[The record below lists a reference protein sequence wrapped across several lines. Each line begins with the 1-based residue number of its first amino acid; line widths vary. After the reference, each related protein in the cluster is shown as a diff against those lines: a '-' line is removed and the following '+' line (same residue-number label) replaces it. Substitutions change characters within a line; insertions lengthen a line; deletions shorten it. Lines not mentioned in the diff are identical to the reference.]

1 MKGPTKGM
9 IREDKYH
16 PTQLK
21 VFFVMVFLYTC
32 YFACNYNLS
41 TATDHMQKDFGW
53 DNQSFGV
60 LFTVST
66 LFFGLGQFVAGY
78 LGDRYDP
85 KSLMVIGAL
94 GAAFSNLAFSFSG
107 NITLFAVLWGINA
120 LSLAMG
126 WSPGCSILFRW
137 IPPKKQGLFMGIFD
151 AFAFMGGIIIYPVAG
166 VAITFFNWRAVFVIP
181 AILLLVWTAVYMSVV
196 KSSPEDAGL
205 RAEWAGAGDKRKA
218 TLQDYRDI
226 MCNRLIILTSLSALC
241 SQFVRWGMINCT
253 VKILTDDSGSGSFA
267 ISMVTATLIASAM
280 HWGGAVFSI
289 GMGYVS
295 DKVFKGERWQTI
307 FGGFIVSG
315 ISLAALYFAGAGLGE
330 TGFGIALLALL
341 LFLTGGCIQGVQA
354 PIFNL
359 PGDLLGP
366 YLGGTGVGIING
378 WSYLGASFAG
388 VALGAMMDSFGLTSI
403 FILLALISVLG
414 AVSIVFVRK

>member
-1 MKGPTKGM
+1 M

-66 LFFGLGQFVAGY
+66 LFFGLGQFVARY

-126 WSPGCSILFRW
+126 WSPDAVSCS
-137 IPPKKQGLFMGIFD
+137 
-151 AFAFMGGIIIYPVAG
+151 GGYLRKNRDCSWG
-166 VAITFFNWRAVFVIP
+166 
-181 AILLLVWTAVYMSVV
+181 YSMH
-196 KSSPEDAGL
+196 SPL
-205 RAEWAGAGDKRKA
+205 WAG
-218 TLQDYRDI
+218 
-226 MCNRLIILTSLSALC
+226 
-241 SQFVRWGMINCT
+241 
-253 VKILTDDSGSGSFA
+253 
-267 ISMVTATLIASAM
+267 
-280 HWGGAVFSI
+280 
-289 GMGYVS
+289 
-295 DKVFKGERWQTI
+295 
-307 FGGFIVSG
+307 
-315 ISLAALYFAGAGLGE
+315 
-330 TGFGIALLALL
+330 
-341 LFLTGGCIQGVQA
+341 
-354 PIFNL
+354 
-359 PGDLLGP
+359 
-366 YLGGTGVGIING
+366 
-378 WSYLGASFAG
+378 
-388 VALGAMMDSFGLTSI
+388 
-403 FILLALISVLG
+403 
-414 AVSIVFVRK
+414 